1 MVPLVILEIQKLT
14 KSSKCFRGTRRG
26 RSALHGKI
34 QAVFLP
40 WVNTW
45 ACTGA
50 CPSRLY
56 HILWPDIC
64 SCITMSGN
72 KRGALICHRDMIR
85 VPLAMKTRVLTTR
98 SVGQVSIAK
107 RTTEPPT
114 SNNLPQGAS
123 RPHHFGSTCTFQ
135 GHLILWVPGSRFSGA
150 GSRRLF
156 SLPIWGL
163 N

>member
-1 MVPLVILEIQKLT
+1 MGQCSMVLLEACSFLVQVHLMLHQSHISLGSPDVMLDLTATLESFGDIMVPLVILEIQKLT

-34 QAVFLP
+34 QAVYLP

-64 SCITMSGN
+64 SCITMSGT
-72 KRGALICHRDMIR
+72 KWGVLICHRDM
-85 VPLAMKTRVLTTR
+85 M
-98 SVGQVSIAK
+98 
-107 RTTEPPT
+107 
-114 SNNLPQGAS
+114 
-123 RPHHFGSTCTFQ
+123 GS
-135 GHLILWVPGSRFSGA
+135 L
-150 GSRRLF
+150 
-156 SLPIWGL
+156 
-163 N
+163 